1 MKKGEI
7 ILTVELTSI
16 LNLDKINVSGMIAP
30 KPERLKY
37 YEDYYLA
44 EGQFANAVIVDE
56 HWNIRSGYMTYLLA
70 KKYGVRPPI
79 YEVRASKALRKVVRG
94 RYVRYSEWEQSFVS
108 RLNENRSFKG
118 RKSADRKP
126 EVWLYTLKE
135 PVVPGD
141 ILRVETRRGASNIQ
155 VETVEYIGEDENCA
169 DMCRTL
175 KHVRKRKSVLESGT

>member
-1 MKKGEI
+1 M
-7 ILTVELTSI
+7 TVELTSI

-37 YEDYYLA
+37 YEDFYLA
-44 EGQFANAVIVDE
+44 EGRFANAVIVDE

-94 RYVRYSEWEQSFVS
+94 RYVRYPEWGQSFVS
-108 RLNENRSFKG
+108 GLTEDRSSK
-118 RKSADRKP
+118 RKRSSDRKQ

-141 ILRVETRRGASNIQ
+141 ILRVETRRGASNIR
-155 VETVEYIGEDENCA
+155 VESVEYIGEDESCVG
-169 DMCRTL
+169 MCRTL

>member
-1 MKKGEI
+1 M
-7 ILTVELTSI
+7 TVELTTI

-44 EGQFANAVIVDE
+44 EGRFANAVIVDE

-79 YEVRASKALRKVVRG
+79 FEVRASRPLRKTVRG
-94 RYVRYSEWEQSFVS
+94 RYVCRSEWEQD
-108 RLNENRSFKG
+108 
-118 RKSADRKP
+118 SADRGVQDWRSGRRRTADRKQK
-126 EVWLYTLKE
+126 VWLYTLKE

-141 ILRVETRRGASNIQ
+141 ILRVETRNGASNIR
-155 VETVEYIGEDENCA
+155 VEAVEYIGEDESCA
-169 DMCRTL
+169 GMRRTL
-175 KHVRKRKSVLESGT
+175 RHVRKRKSVLESGT

>member
-1 MKKGEI
+1 M
-7 ILTVELTSI
+7 TVELTSI

-44 EGQFANAVIVDE
+44 EGRFASAVIVDE
-56 HWNIRSGYMTYLLA
+56 YWNIRSGYMTYLLA
-70 KKYGVRPPI
+70 KKYGVRPPV
-79 YEVRASKALRKVVRG
+79 YEVRASKPLRKVVRG
-94 RYVRYSEWEQSFVS
+94 RYVRSPKWEQSS
-108 RLNENRSFKG
+108 GGGLTEDRKSAG
-118 RKSADRKP
+118 RRSADRKR

-141 ILRVETRRGASNIQ
+141 ILRVETWRGTANIR
-155 VETVEYIGEDENCA
+155 VESVEYIGEDESCVN
-169 DMCRTL
+169 MRRTL

>member
-1 MKKGEI
+1 M
-7 ILTVELTSI
+7 TVELTSI

-44 EGQFANAVIVDE
+44 EGRFANAVIVDE

-79 YEVRASKALRKVVRG
+79 YEVRASRPLKKIVRG
-94 RYVRYSEWEQSFVS
+94 GYVRYPEWGQGSVS
-108 RLNENRSFKG
+108 GQAGDRRSGG
-118 RKSADRKP
+118 RKSADRKQ

-141 ILRVETRRGASNIQ
+141 ILRVETRNGASNIR
-155 VETVEYIGEDENCA
+155 VEAVEYIGEDESCVN
-169 DMCRTL
+169 MRRTL

>member
-1 MKKGEI
+1 M
-7 ILTVELTSI
+7 TVELTSI
-16 LNLDKINVSGMIAP
+16 LNLDKINVSGMTAP

-44 EGQFANAVIVDE
+44 EGRFANAVIVDE

-79 YEVRASKALRKVVRG
+79 YEVRASKPLRKVVRG
-94 RYVRYSEWEQSFVS
+94 RYVRYPEWEQSSVS
-108 RLNENRSFKG
+108 GRTETRSSGGSK
-118 RKSADRKP
+118 
-126 EVWLYTLKE
+126 VWLYTLKE

-141 ILRVETRRGASNIQ
+141 ILRVETWRGASNIQ
-155 VETVEYIGEDENCA
+155 VEAVEYIGEDESCA
-169 DMCRTL
+169 NMCRTL

>member
-1 MKKGEI
+1 M
-7 ILTVELTSI
+7 TVELTSI
-16 LNLDKINVSGMIAP
+16 LNLDKINVSGMTAP

-44 EGQFANAVIVDE
+44 EGRFANAVIVDE

-79 YEVRASKALRKVVRG
+79 YEVRASKPLRKVVRG
-94 RYVRYSEWEQSFVS
+94 RYVRYPEWEQSPAGGQALD
-108 RLNENRSFKG
+108 RRSGGK
-118 RKSADRKP
+118 RSADRKQ

-141 ILRVETRRGASNIQ
+141 ILRVETRNGTANIR
-155 VETVEYIGEDENCA
+155 VEAVEYIGEDESCA
-169 DMCRTL
+169 NMCRTL

>member
-1 MKKGEI
+1 M
-7 ILTVELTSI
+7 ELTSI

-37 YEDYYLA
+37 YEEYYLA
-44 EGQFANAVIVDE
+44 EGRFANAVIVDE

-79 YEVRASKALRKVVRG
+79 YEVRASRPLKKVVRG
-94 RYVRYSEWEQSFVS
+94 RYVRYPEWEQSFADGQTEG
-108 RLNENRSFKG
+108 RRSKG
-118 RKSADRKP
+118 KRSADRRQD
-126 EVWLYTLKE
+126 VWLYTLKE

-141 ILRVETRRGASNIQ
+141 ILRVETRNGASNIR
-155 VETVEYIGEDENCA
+155 VEAVEYVGEDESCA
-169 DMCRTL
+169 GMRRTL

>member
-1 MKKGEI
+1 MP
-7 ILTVELTSI
+7 VELTSI

-44 EGQFANAVIVDE
+44 EGRFANAVIVDE

-94 RYVRYSEWEQSFVS
+94 RYVRYSEWEQSFVG
-108 RLNENRSFKG
+108 EAARSTG
-118 RKSADRKP
+118 RKPVDRKR

-141 ILRVETRRGASNIQ
+141 ILRVETRRGVSNIR
-155 VETVEYIGEDENCA
+155 VEAVEYIGEDESCA

-175 KHVRKRKSVLESGT
+175 KHLRKRKSVLESRT